1 MKGRR
6 SLSKYS
12 RLLRGRSRAGFSP
25 LRKPLALTEI
35 LGFVCILA
43 STLSGAFEGSDLFR
57 AAFTGV
63 DGVFPPAMNSP
74 ARLPDQPLW
83 FSLGRGQPLGRS
95 WAAYSTVSIGGRVG
109 NWRSAASVWRS
120 GDELYRETSLS
131 AALARQIRNRLTA
144 GLSLA
149 WHEVTISGWNT
160 VEGELIIGFALSTP
174 LTESLDVAVWYS
186 GQTLGRKR
194 AYENLTRQL
203 YQLAVISS
211 IGESTTLT
219 LALEKTPPFALRQ
232 LVEVSLVSRREATFQ
247 IGYRT
252 APGMPYVGAQVPL
265 RRLLL
270 SVRLNV
276 HPIFGLST
284 AFGFSFK

>member
-1 MKGRR
+1 M
-6 SLSKYS
+6 SVAPFLL
-12 RLLRGRSRAGFSP
+12 RLLTGLSIC
-25 LRKPLALTEI
+25 LLVEI
-35 LGFVCILA
+35 A
-43 STLSGAFEGSDLFR
+43 AGAFEGSDLFR
-57 AAFTGV
+57 TTAAWVEGI
-63 DGVFPPAMNSP
+63 FPPAMNSP

-83 FSLGRGQPLGRS
+83 LSLGRGQPLGRS

-109 NWRSAASVWRS
+109 SWHGAVSVWRS

-131 AALARQIRNRLTA
+131 AALARQMRSRLTV

-149 WHEVTISGWNT
+149 WHEVTISGWDP
-160 VEGELIIGFALSTP
+160 VEGELLIGFALSTP
-174 LTESLDVAVWYS
+174 LTGNLDVAVWYS

-194 AYENLTRQL
+194 AYESLTRQL

-211 IGESTTLT
+211 IGESATLT

-232 LVEVSLVSRREATFQ
+232 LVEVSLVSRREATLQ

-252 APGMPYVGAQVPL
+252 APGMPYVGAQVLL

-270 SVRLNV
+270 SVRLNY